1 METKPSW
8 TSSPAVRSPKTWAN
22 FQSSGC
28 DPSATGAV
36 ASSPPPIISLSILSA
51 RKYKTQM
58 HKPVDLRNSDSPLH
72 ESRRFTKCSLVLHR
86 SFLSLSNHDEQ
97 TFHYL
102 SLYIKLCV
110 SNSHRWDFQ
119 SRSVALWKK
128 NQSLCLCRLK
138 IDEISLTHRQTHT
151 HTLSLSFFLYFFYLF
166 IYLFLF
172 FLGWWLMRWQKWE
185 WKRTTEQRKRRSFV
199 GDYVSLNY

>member
-28 DPSATGAV
+28 DPSAAGAV

-102 SLYIKLCV
+102 SLSLSLSLSIKLCV
-110 SNSHRWDFQ
+110 SNSHRWDFSYAQ
-119 SRSVALWKK
+119 T
-128 NQSLCLCRLK
+128 
-138 IDEISLTHRQTHT
+138 DTYTHS
-151 HTLSLSFFLYFFYLF
+151 LSLFLSLFFFF
-166 IYLFLF
+166 IYLFIFIF
-172 FLGWWLMRWQKWE
+172 FGMMTNEVTKMRMEENDGAAK
-185 WKRTTEQRKRRSFV
+185 TS
-199 GDYVSLNY
+199 